1 MLCRHRTHSAR
12 QGLSVGKVWGL
23 QVLQARRRCWG
34 LRSEQAALLTPFW
47 LWGSGG
53 LAPNPTR
60 SRCSA
65 VDSVFSASCSNL
77 YADTEAP
84 ESSDSLCRSTCS
96 LFVDA
101 AVPAGWGRAL
111 LTPSCAALRD
121 PGQRFRAEQNC
132 NRLFCFSQT
141 WAAKKPP
148 THPQLPRR
156 HPAGGREPWVVT
168 PCFPDVHYRS
178 YLSMCN
184 TVNLFNFL
192 IIYLF
197 LLSLHTD
204 STNVLF

>member
-1 MLCRHRTHSAR
+1 MAAAEPRRSSGSRRAVLCRHRTHSAR

-34 LRSEQAALLTPFW
+34 LQSEQAALLTPFW

-65 VDSVFSASCSNL
+65 LDSVFSASCSNL

-111 LTPSCAALRD
+111 LTPVVLPCGI
-121 PGQRFRAEQNC
+121 PGSASERSKTVTVCSASPRRGQQRNH
-132 NRLFCFSQT
+132 
-141 WAAKKPP
+141 PP
-148 THPQLPRR
+148 THSSQGGIQLGVENP
-156 HPAGGREPWVVT
+156 G
-168 PCFPDVHYRS
+168 
-178 YLSMCN
+178 
-184 TVNLFNFL
+184 
-192 IIYLF
+192 
-197 LLSLHTD
+197 
-204 STNVLF
+204 